1 MRIYEPAK
9 KRKDMDTART
19 SGSPKKAAA
28 KRGKSVVAP
37 FDSSQQNKRDDMN
50 VTYRDSSGTRSDNST
65 VDVGIADDI
74 IPPYDAL
81 KID

>member
-1 MRIYEPAK
+1 
-9 KRKDMDTART
+9 MDTART
-19 SGSPKKAAA
+19 SGSPKKAAT

>member
-1 MRIYEPAK
+1 
-9 KRKDMDTART
+9 MDTART
-19 SGSPKKAAA
+19 SGSPKKAAT

-50 VTYRDSSGTRSDNST
+50 VTYRDSSGIRSDNST

>member
-1 MRIYEPAK
+1 M
-9 KRKDMDTART
+9 
-19 SGSPKKAAA
+19 
-28 KRGKSVVAP
+28 VAP